1 MARTRPELASSFD
14 DQARARQ
21 RLVAIDAARLSLSG
35 KAFPSRVFVI
45 LAHPANIN

>member
-14 DQARARQ
+14 DQACARQ

-35 KAFPSRVFVI
+35 KAFPLRVCVI
-45 LAHPANIN
+45 LTHPVTIN